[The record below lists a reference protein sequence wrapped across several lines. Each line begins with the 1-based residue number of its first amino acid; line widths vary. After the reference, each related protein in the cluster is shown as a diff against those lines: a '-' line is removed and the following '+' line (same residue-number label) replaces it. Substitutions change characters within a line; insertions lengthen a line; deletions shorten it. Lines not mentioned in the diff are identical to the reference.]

1 MEKIIS
7 LATKMQKK
15 RFNNKSIENIYSYFI
30 NDTFGKQIS
39 SGLGPKNVIELIFL
53 IYLIDKG
60 HEPISSLKF
69 IKSNIFAFSTID
81 LENFSDDTCMY
92 CGGEG
97 TVNCDN
103 CNGTGEEEC
112 PDCKGTGSVEYDI
125 DSNEYETCSRCE
137 GFGEIEC
144 DDCGGRGNF
153 NCDNCDGIG
162 EITSDTQINSIIS
175 EYVSIDR
182 NIFNKIEL
190 LNKKDL
196 FDINK
201 ILKSNLV
208 LLISHIDKTV
218 DIYDF
223 SEQDIGET
231 LFLKYTKSPDFYTY
245 SNGKIYVGD
254 LDYD

>member
-15 RFNNKSIENIYSYFI
+15 RFSNKSIEDIYSYFI

-39 SGLGPKNVIELIFL
+39 SGLGPKNIIELIFL
-53 IYLIDKG
+53 IYLIDRG

-97 TVNCDN
+97 TV
-103 CNGTGEEEC
+103 
-112 PDCKGTGSVEYDI
+112 
-125 DSNEYETCSRCE
+125 
-137 GFGEIEC
+137 
-144 DDCGGRGNF
+144 

-208 LLISHIDKTV
+208 LLISHIDTTV

-231 LFLKYTKSPDFYTY
+231 LFLNYTKSPDFYTY